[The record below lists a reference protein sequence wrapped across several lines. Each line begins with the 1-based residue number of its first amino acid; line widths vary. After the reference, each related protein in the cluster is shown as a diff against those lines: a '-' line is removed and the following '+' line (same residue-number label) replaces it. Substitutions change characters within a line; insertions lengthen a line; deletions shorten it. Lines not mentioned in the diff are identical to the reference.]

1 MMIRQDLPE
10 GPLQVPDTE
19 SLASLGICPEMLVIT
34 HGHEDHIG
42 AVAWLWPK
50 WRCPIIATPLAA
62 GLLRAKFAERELG
75 ERLQPADHRGR

>member
-1 MMIRQDLPE
+1 MNLTLYGYQDHWIAVDCGMMIRQDLPE
-10 GPLQVPDTE
+10 GPLQVPDIE
-19 SLASLGICPEMLVIT
+19 SLASLGISPQMLVIT

-62 GLLRAKFAERELG
+62 
-75 ERLQPADHRGR
+75 